1 MKTCPAIELAKRF
14 HALYEALAP
23 SYDYKTRKAS
33 RVPWSKLPVANRILM
48 VEVCKHLTREGWT
61 KI

>member
-1 MKTCPAIELAKRF
+1 MKTCSAIELAKRF
-14 HALYEALAP
+14 HELYEALAP

-33 RVPWSKLPVANRILM
+33 RVPWGKLPAANRRLM
-48 VEVCKHLTREGWT
+48 VAVCEQLIREGWM